1 MPQLLEVTEY
11 DVIIL
16 GTGFIESILAG
27 ALARIGKSVLH
38 LDANNFYGGNWS
50 SLNFKEL
57 LEWTRSIQGVDESSA
72 NENSQER
79 IEGKKAL
86 MTNFTKIRQQAY
98 STIEYEFYPIHEQ
111 VDDVPAI
118 LLKESKRY
126 NLDLAP
132 KMVPCRG
139 ELIELLISS
148 GVGRYLE
155 FKAMDKTYIYSADTF
170 DKVPCSKEDV
180 FTNQSISLIEKR
192 KLMRFLTFA
201 LDYTNSPDTYKDYE
215 EKSFTTLLIE
225 KFKIDGKLLLAVLYT
240 ITLIRTDANDINTI
254 QGLEKTQSYLK
265 SLGRYGNAAF
275 LVGLYGCGNEIAQG
289 FCRICAVYGGIYML
303 DHSVKHLLIDENS
316 NKFTGLV
323 DVNDQQISS
332 TFLVSSIDYLPPIF
346 LKEDEHWET
355 TSRAIVIIDKFIHEE
370 SGDASLTVY
379 PPETVKNKYP
389 VTVLQFSAGTQTC
402 PEDRYIVSDTKPN
415 PLFALFY
422 RHKKRVVSSSE
433 IPENIIIASDPDSSL
448 DFEEATIQARQYF
461 EKMCPG
467 EEFLPA
473 GPDPDDEDEF
483 IV

>member
-57 LEWTRSIQGVDESSA
+57 LEWTRSIQGVD
-72 NENSQER
+72 
-79 IEGKKAL
+79 G
-86 MTNFTKIRQQAY
+86 AY

-111 VDDVPAI
+111 VEDIPAM

-240 ITLIRTDANDINTI
+240 IALIRTDANDVNTI

-289 FCRICAVYGGIYML
+289 FCRVCAVYGGIYML

-332 TFLVSSIDYLPPIF
+332 TFLVSSIDYLPPRF

-402 PEDRYIVSDTKPN
+402 PEDRYTVSDTKPN